1 MVSENV
7 LICFDM
13 CWYVLI
19 KEGHVSCIPF
29 RRDSNLKANL
39 NNMFRTFCQS
49 KPDKLDS
56 EHKNIQMFKRFQA
69 LCNEGFLKALGE
81 RLSEFRSAIWYDKI
95 WYIYIHTTTYSEK
108 DGFRLGG
115 TVMSYSEHHFC
126 QVASPWT
133 PSTAMILSCTLIWR
147 SSLARSFLTR
157 ICTNKNCAR
166 ISEWWWVVM
175 CVVHFQKYSA
185 WYELESCSGESLL
198 LNPCDNS
205 LLRYQHDHII
215 KYDTSWHY

>member
-95 WYIYIHTTTYSEK
+95 WYIYIYIQQHILRRTV
-108 DGFRLGG
+108 LGW
-115 TVMSYSEHHFC
+115 
-126 QVASPWT
+126 VA
-133 PSTAMILSCTLIWR
+133 LSCPTRSITSAKSPALGRRLPLWFYHALWSDDPRWHVR
-147 SSLARSFLTR
+147 SSPGSAQIKTAQGSV
-157 ICTNKNCAR
+157 
-166 ISEWWWVVM
+166 SGDEWWCALFIFKSTLPGMNWN
-175 CVVHFQKYSA
+175 HA
-185 WYELESCSGESLL
+185 LENLSF
-198 LNPCDNS
+198 
-205 LLRYQHDHII
+205 
-215 KYDTSWHY
+215 